1 MIAKCI
7 ALYPRSGYLI
17 CRYLMEMLDTE
28 PKEAIK
34 RFEEARGEGFDPK
47 KPVLKGQL
55 LRGLNHC
62 IEVEESWTG
71 SGRT

>member
-7 ALYPRSGYLI
+7 ALCPRSGYLI
-17 CRYLMEMLDTE
+17 CRYLMEMLDME
-28 PKEAIK
+28 PKEAFK

-55 LRGLNHC
+55 NHC
-62 IEVEESWTG
+62 IEAEESWTG